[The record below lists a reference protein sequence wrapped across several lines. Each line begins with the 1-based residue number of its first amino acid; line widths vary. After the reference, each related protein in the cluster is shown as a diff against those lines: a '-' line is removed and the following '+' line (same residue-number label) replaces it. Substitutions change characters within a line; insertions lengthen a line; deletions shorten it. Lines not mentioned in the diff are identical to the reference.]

1 MQLLTERLF
10 LIPLQPDGMRTL
22 IARTTDP
29 ELIDAYNEM
38 LTLSL
43 QHPERWLWYTAWG
56 MYQNDSGDFVGDLCF
71 KGLPENGQPEIGY
84 GVLKECEGQGYAT
97 EAAAAVRD
105 YWFGTVGA
113 PWLAGFHASQNVA
126 SSRVLAKTGFHYDHD
141 TVLHRFD
148 GTEVPC
154 LAWYL
159 LNPGSQ
165 KSDEPAAA
173 APAVQAEPTEP
184 AENAE
189 TTV

>member
-22 IARTTDP
+22 IARTTDL

-43 QHPERWLWYTAWG
+43 QHPEHWLWYTAWG

-97 EAAAAVRD
+97 EAVRAACRWAFSQPGVHAVEAETD
-105 YWFGTVGA
+105 PGNA
-113 PWLAGFHASQNVA
+113 ASQA
-126 SSRVLAKTGFHYDHD
+126 VLRKVGFVPAG
-141 TVLHRFD
+141 TMGKEGPRFILR
-148 GTEVPC
+148 TF
-154 LAWYL
+154 
-159 LNPGSQ
+159 
-165 KSDEPAAA
+165 PA
-173 APAVQAEPTEP
+173 
-184 AENAE
+184 
-189 TTV
+189 